1 MILPS
6 NTRVLIL
13 LMFALAAFFSWWLS
27 RTTVPSQ
34 IPQVDK
40 QRHYPD
46 YYLVDFMLTTMDDNG
61 IPRNQLAAENMYHYS
76 DDDTASLEKPYLV
89 IYQNETDSWEIRA
102 EHGLISEGGKAVM
115 LQGDVFIEQVRAH
128 SDRNL
133 KIITSDLNIRTEEKF
148 VNTEKPITIVDN
160 FGVTE
165 AVGMRADLKEHRL
178 QLMSQVRGNYQPLYD

>member
-1 MILPS
+1 G
-6 NTRVLIL
+6 V
-13 LMFALAAFFSWWLS
+13 
-27 RTTVPSQ
+27 
-34 IPQVDK
+34 
-40 QRHYPD
+40 
-46 YYLVDFMLTTMDDNG
+46 
-61 IPRNQLAAENMYHYS
+61 
-76 DDDTASLEKPYLV
+76 
-89 IYQNETDSWEIRA
+89 
-102 EHGLISEGGKAVM
+102 ISEGGKSVM

-133 KIITSDLNIRTEEKF
+133 KILTSDLNIRTEEKF